1 MIYISE
7 KVRIVRLD
15 GLNLQ
20 LEELAEV
27 RNKKTGET
35 RYEWKWHGYYGDLRS
50 AFVGALNKQL
60 FDLADGDIKKTLQ
73 TAVDEI
79 DKCKANIAKA
89 LKELKENNNEK
100 C

>member
-50 AFVGALNKQL
+50 AFMGALNKQL
-60 FDLADGDIKKTLQ
+60 FDIADGETKKTLE
-73 TAVDEI
+73 TAVGEI
-79 DKCKANIAKA
+79 DKARERIVKTLDEIKGGKT
-89 LKELKENNNEK
+89 L
-100 C
+100 

>member
-7 KVRIVRLD
+7 KLRIVRLD

-50 AFVGALNKQL
+50 AFVGALKKQL
-60 FDLADGDIKKTLQ
+60 FDIADGETKKTLE
-73 TAVDEI
+73 TAVAEI
-79 DKCKANIAKA
+79 DKACKGIRTA
-89 LKELKENNNEK
+89 LKEKENDL
-100 C
+100 

>member
-20 LEELAEV
+20 LKELAEV

-60 FDLADGDIKKTLQ
+60 FDIADGDIKKTLQ

-79 DKCKANIAKA
+79 DKARTQIEKSV
-89 LKELKENNNEK
+89 KELKELQG
-100 C
+100 